1 MTETQPETRSRLLTW
16 GLVVLAG
23 CILALAE
30 LPFHL
35 VHEYQQWESAGH
47 PGLPDSSIGLR
58 MGIMAMSL
66 VTLPLA
72 GVLTDWIGVRRTILT
87 GLSLGGA
94 GLAFFSLTQSAWAL
108 YPAYLLTTVGVGMGG
123 WLPVMV
129 GVCRRFH
136 RRRAIA
142 IGLANTVGEFGK
154 LIPYVALIALFAWSI
169 SPNDGWASWNRLTV
183 SLGLAFVATA
193 LSGYALL
200 TLRRRDT
207 ALLTSS
213 RQPGDDTAGGPTVT
227 PAGADFTARQAL
239 RTRAFRLIAA
249 GNAVAALAEGSATFY
264 WALMMTDRGHSTAS
278 VAYAF
283 AFYSLMF
290 FCSTLV
296 AGFVGNRYSL
306 RLGLAAF
313 IGVLAAGLA
322 LLAVGDSLAPTYLA
336 LAALG
341 IGTGGRITLSVAIL
355 ANYFGT
361 SSLGKILGWS
371 EMLAILATTAGVLLS
386 GMALDWQVGY
396 TALLLILAGM
406 SLLSALCLL
415 GAHQPS
421 TPRAEPAMVWAN
433 TG

>member
-1 MTETQPETRSRLLTW
+1 MTETQPEARSTLFTW

-35 VHEYQQWESAGH
+35 VHEYEQWDSAGH
-47 PGLPDSSIGLR
+47 PGLPDVSIGLSA
-58 MGIMAMSL
+58 GIMAASL
-66 VTLPLA
+66 VTMPLT
-72 GVLTDWIGVRRTILT
+72 GVLTDWIGVRRTVLT

-108 YPAYLLTTVGVGMGG
+108 YPAYFLTTVGVGMGG
-123 WLPVMV
+123 WVPVMV

-154 LIPYVALIALFAWSI
+154 WIPYVALIALFAWST
-169 SPNDGWASWNRLTV
+169 SPNDGWVSWNRLTV
-183 SLGLAFVATA
+183 SLGLAFVAIA
-193 LSGYALL
+193 LSGYAAL
-200 TLRRRDT
+200 TLRGRDA

-213 RQPGDDTAGGPTVT
+213 RTGNETEAGSPATPT
-227 PAGADFTARQAL
+227 GADFTARQAL

-249 GNAVAALAEGSATFY
+249 GNAAAAMAAGSATFFF
-264 WALMMTDRGHSTAS
+264 ALMMTERGYSAAS
-278 VAYAF
+278 AASAL
-283 AFYSLMF
+283 AFYSLTL

-306 RLGLAAF
+306 QLGLATF
-313 IGVLAAGLA
+313 IGVQTAGLA
-322 LLAVGDSLAPTYLA
+322 FLAIGDSLALTYLA

-361 SSLGKILGWS
+361 SSLGKILSWS
-371 EMLAILATTAGVLLS
+371 EMLLILATTAGLPLS
-386 GMALDWQVGY
+386 GLALDWQVGY
-396 TALLLILAGM
+396 TALLLILTGM
-406 SLLSALCLL
+406 SLLSALCFL
-415 GAHQPS
+415 GARHPS
-421 TPRAEPAMVWAN
+421 TPLRSPCQ
-433 TG
+433 

>member
-1 MTETQPETRSRLLTW
+1 M
-16 GLVVLAG
+16 
-23 CILALAE
+23 
-30 LPFHL
+30 
-35 VHEYQQWESAGH
+35 
-47 PGLPDSSIGLR
+47 
-58 MGIMAMSL
+58 
-66 VTLPLA
+66 
-72 GVLTDWIGVRRTILT
+72 
-87 GLSLGGA
+87 
-94 GLAFFSLTQSAWAL
+94 
-108 YPAYLLTTVGVGMGG
+108 
-123 WLPVMV
+123 
-129 GVCRRFH
+129 
-136 RRRAIA
+136 
-142 IGLANTVGEFGK
+142 
-154 LIPYVALIALFAWSI
+154 
-169 SPNDGWASWNRLTV
+169 
-183 SLGLAFVATA
+183 ATA

-361 SSLGKILGWS
+361 LSLGKILGWS

-406 SLLSALCLL
+406 SLLSAPMPPG
-415 GAHQPS
+415 GA
-421 TPRAEPAMVWAN
+421 PAIH
-433 TG
+433 T